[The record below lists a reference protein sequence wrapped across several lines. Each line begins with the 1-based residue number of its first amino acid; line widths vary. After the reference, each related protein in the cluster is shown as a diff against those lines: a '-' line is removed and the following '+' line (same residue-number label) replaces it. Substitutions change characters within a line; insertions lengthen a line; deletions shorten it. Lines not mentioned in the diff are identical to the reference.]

1 MTMTREAI
9 EKVLEIGTIKT
20 HKIGE
25 QTYSTQRLHLVQEP
39 TPAEVVVRSL
49 SGLVGY
55 VKSQFD
61 TAESLMIHIENPT
74 TVSVFTA
81 VNGDKVR
88 STFIQAKASIP
99 RFNFDSF
106 YDREELN
113 IALQSGFVENDHRG
127 IILKV
132 IGNVVDEMVKGIEDD
147 GVSQAVTVK
156 TGTATRGQAKVP
168 NPVELMPYR
177 TFVEVEQP
185 ESRFVFRM
193 REGARCGLFE
203 ADGGAWKLEAMNN
216 IKEYLNVALAQ
227 EIESKKVFVLA

>member
-1 MTMTREAI
+1 
-9 EKVLEIGTIKT
+9 
-20 HKIGE
+20 
-25 QTYSTQRLHLVQEP
+25 
-39 TPAEVVVRSL
+39 
-49 SGLVGY
+49 
-55 VKSQFD
+55 
-61 TAESLMIHIENPT
+61 
-74 TVSVFTA
+74 
-81 VNGDKVR
+81 
-88 STFIQAKASIP
+88 
-99 RFNFDSF
+99 
-106 YDREELN
+106 
-113 IALQSGFVENDHRG
+113 
-127 IILKV
+127 V

-216 IKEYLNVALAQ
+216 IKEY
-227 EIESKKVFVLA
+227 